1 MIFQNSNLTANDFN
15 IINNT
20 AKMYS
25 GGIAFFNSTA
35 SLSFVNVEQNTANS
49 TGGLG
54 FQTSNI
60 TMKNSTF
67 KANDSK
73 KQVSC
78 II

>member
-1 MIFQNSNLTANDFN
+1 MIFQDSNLNANDFN

-25 GGIAFFNSTA
+25 GGVAFFNSTA
-35 SLSFVNVEQNTANS
+35 SLSYVNVEQNTANS

-60 TMKNSTF
+60 TMKNSAF
-67 KANDSK
+67 KSNDSK
-73 KQVSC
+73 KTVSS
-78 II
+78 IL